1 MKIINGLIIICI
13 TLLAL
18 ECKSEKH
25 QSPVEVPRDTTQVHG
40 ITPDETITDGN
51 ITVYSYLKDPSLRI
65 VSIPDSIHYVYSPK
79 NTKTFLQI
87 AKDMNFR
94 YMINATY
101 FSGSARDASHAGWL
115 WIYGTL
121 YEQVAEDKQLTHIV
135 SINRLS
141 KKISYTY
148 YKDFKSELDKDC
160 LEFQTGPLI
169 IENSKLAEDCIKS
182 SINGLRN
189 APRTMLASLD
199 NKQMFFIISESSRDL
214 ITLGNYIMKL
224 SVFYGKRLDVVNLDG
239 GPSTALYSKNYS
251 KLNYNDEAVLPFHLG
266 IY

>member
-1 MKIINGLIIICI
+1 MKILYGLTIICI
-13 TLLAL
+13 ALLAL
-18 ECKSEKH
+18 ECKSERH
-25 QSPVEVPRDTTQVHG
+25 QAPVEASHDTTQVQG
-40 ITPDETITDGN
+40 ITPDEKITDGN
-51 ITVYSYLKDPSLRI
+51 ITVYSYQKEHRLEI
-65 VSIPDSIHYVYSPK
+65 VSIPDSIHFVYSPK
-79 NTKTFLQI
+79 NNKTFLQI

-94 YMINATY
+94 YMVNATY
-101 FSGSARDASHAGWL
+101 YSGYSRDASHVGWL

-121 YEQVAEDKQLTHIV
+121 YENVAEDKQLTHIV

-169 IENSKLAEDCIKS
+169 VENNKLAENYINS
-182 SINGLRN
+182 SINGLRK

-199 NKQMFFIISESSRDL
+199 NKQMFFIISESSMDL

-251 KLNYNDEAVLPFHLG
+251 KLNYNEDAVLPFHLG